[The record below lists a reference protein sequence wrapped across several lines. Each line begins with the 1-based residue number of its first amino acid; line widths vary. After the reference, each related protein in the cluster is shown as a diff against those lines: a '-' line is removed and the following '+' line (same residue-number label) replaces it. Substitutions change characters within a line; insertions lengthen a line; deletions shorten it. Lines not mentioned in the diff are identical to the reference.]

1 MWAQPRARLV
11 SLHSRAWPRGS
22 STGRPRALHTS
33 STSLSRQ
40 THEPVSTRLLVRQS
54 GIMFP
59 PDRSTSS
66 MESVYWTTDGRA
78 RHTSSRMS
86 PPFSLCRL
94 WRFLARRKSE
104 KCFGQC
110 NKKFCREGPTLAS
123 MPGSMMWLEL
133 RSSSL
138 SSSEPR
144 SCLGGRGVSSRGVVS
159 CSRMALLGF
168 RRSCRTSRESSHDR
182 SALEWRSSLF

>member
-1 MWAQPRARLV
+1 
-11 SLHSRAWPRGS
+11 
-22 STGRPRALHTS
+22 
-33 STSLSRQ
+33 
-40 THEPVSTRLLVRQS
+40 EPVSTRLLVRQS

-86 PPFSLCRL
+86 PPLSLCRL
-94 WRFLARRKSE
+94 WRFLARRK
-104 KCFGQC
+104 
-110 NKKFCREGPTLAS
+110 FCRRRQRRGKRGGLTLAS

-182 SALEWRSSLF
+182 SALERHSFPF